1 MDNTEHKPKD
11 LRQTQGHVKGL
22 AAPAQAE
29 GISIEQL
36 THKQI
41 NIFQPLSGAEGTD
54 QLCSD
59 TWKGYLVKFLRIL
72 LTGCQIQPLLPIT

>member
-36 THKQI
+36 THK
-41 NIFQPLSGAEGTD
+41 
-54 QLCSD
+54 
-59 TWKGYLVKFLRIL
+59 
-72 LTGCQIQPLLPIT
+72 